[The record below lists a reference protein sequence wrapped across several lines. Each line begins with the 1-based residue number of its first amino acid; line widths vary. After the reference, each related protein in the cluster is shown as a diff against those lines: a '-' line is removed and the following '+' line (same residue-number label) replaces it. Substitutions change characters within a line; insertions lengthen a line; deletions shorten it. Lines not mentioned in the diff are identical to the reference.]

1 MVVGRAEKE
10 LSDYE
15 FEYYSRQI
23 ALADIGYSGQLRLKN
38 SRICIL
44 GCGGL
49 GVPAMLM
56 LTAMGVGHIR
66 IVDRD
71 VVSLSDLHRQ
81 YLYDPESV
89 GRAKAEVA
97 AERLRR
103 LNPNVII
110 EPVAEPIV
118 KGNISEIIKG
128 MNVAVDA
135 VDSMETRY
143 LVNRACHKENV
154 PYVFAGAIDSIANAS
169 TIIPGKTPCLECFF
183 PGFEDNELPKCA
195 QVGVNP
201 PAIGLISSV
210 QVSETVAILTGKT
223 PNLAGKLLLIS
234 LEDLSFD
241 KIEVSRHETCPVCG
255 NEPKSQ
261 PIEIP
266 QRYFE
271 EECARDGRRTFLLT
285 PMRKLEIDLE
295 EVSRRVAEQ
304 NIAIRSRGELSIS
317 FDYSDALQLSLLKS
331 GTMIAQVKPER
342 AHKDTAKEVLS
353 VYRLIMVDWLG
364 LSPDIIP
371 KVQN

>member
-1 MVVGRAEKE
+1 LVAGPAEKE

-23 ALADIGYSGQLRLKN
+23 ALADIGYNGQLSLKN

-49 GVPAMLM
+49 GVPAMFM
-56 LTAMGVGHIR
+56 LTAMGVGYIR

-110 EPVAEPIV
+110 EPVAEPIG

-128 MNVAVDA
+128 MNAAVDA
-135 VDSMETRY
+135 LDSMETRY

-169 TIIPGKTPCLECFF
+169 TIIPGKTPCLECLF
-183 PGFEDNELPKCA
+183 P
-195 QVGVNP
+195 
-201 PAIGLISSV
+201 
-210 QVSETVAILTGKT
+210 
-223 PNLAGKLLLIS
+223 
-234 LEDLSFD
+234 
-241 KIEVSRHETCPVCG
+241 
-255 NEPKSQ
+255 
-261 PIEIP
+261 
-266 QRYFE
+266 
-271 EECARDGRRTFLLT
+271 
-285 PMRKLEIDLE
+285 
-295 EVSRRVAEQ
+295 
-304 NIAIRSRGELSIS
+304 
-317 FDYSDALQLSLLKS
+317 
-331 GTMIAQVKPER
+331 
-342 AHKDTAKEVLS
+342 
-353 VYRLIMVDWLG
+353 
-364 LSPDIIP
+364 
-371 KVQN
+371 